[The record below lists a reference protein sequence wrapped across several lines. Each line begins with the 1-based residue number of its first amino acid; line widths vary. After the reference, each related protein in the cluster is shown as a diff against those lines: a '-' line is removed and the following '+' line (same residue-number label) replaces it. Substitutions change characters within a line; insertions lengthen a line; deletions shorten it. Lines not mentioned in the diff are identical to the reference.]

1 MSLVIQ
7 DVENVVAASETQSNA
22 DDIFLIDNL
31 FQFAKRGLL
40 PEIMEQWRH
49 RTIRVCTETTFIATL
64 PFSQVKIRYDYVIDT
79 DV

>member
-31 FQFAKRGLL
+31 FQFAKRRLL
-40 PEIMEQWRH
+40 PEIMEQ
-49 RTIRVCTETTFIATL
+49 
-64 PFSQVKIRYDYVIDT
+64 
-79 DV
+79 